1 MFRIG
6 QKVVCV
12 KSHSLSFV
20 IKGRIYEIKGF
31 DTCRCKSENISLL
44 LKGVG
49 NINTGC
55 RQCRYIHREG
65 TAICSTLFAPLD
77 ESFADEVL
85 KNIAEQIEEENLVTI

>member
-12 KSHSLSFV
+12 NSEGAPTLK
-20 IKGRIYEIKGF
+20 KNEIYTVLAEHPYRRDAI
-31 DTCRCKSENISLL
+31 L
-44 LKGVG
+44 LKEAMASIG
-49 NINTGC
+49 NLGFYNW
-55 RQCRYIHREG
+55 RFR
-65 TAICSTLFAPLD
+65 PLD